1 MELWAAGAHALRAA
15 TEQWSESPLHG
26 LEDHGTRKCACDCGY
41 DYGMGARYR
50 EAEVGAAAAE
60 QARPVNDE
68 RVGAWANVAV
78 GGGAERTEAE
88 LRMNRKLTGE
98 FLHLV
103 CLALCCAV
111 DLGEANGDVDGL
123 AAGVARVLLEEVSR
137 TLLASETEDGA
148 VVVLPTHAGGIR
160 HDGLVARNGVVA
172 VFAASEDARA
182 IADSDVVPVVVEDGA
197 GAVGR

>member
-1 MELWAAGAHALRAA
+1 MR
-15 TEQWSESPLHG
+15 
-26 LEDHGTRKCACDCGY
+26 ACDCGD
-41 DYGMGARYR
+41 DYGMGAPYR

-60 QARPVNDE
+60 QARPVDDE

-78 GGGAERTEAE
+78 GGGAERTEAA
-88 LRMNRKLTGE
+88 LRMDRKLAGE

-103 CLALCCAV
+103 RFAMSGAV

-137 TLLASETEDGA
+137 TLLSSEPEDGA
-148 VVVLPTHAGGIR
+148 VVVLPTHTGGVR

-172 VFAASEDARA
+172 VFAAREDARA
-182 IADSDVVPVVVEDGA
+182 IADSDVVPVVVENGA
-197 GAVGR
+197 GTVGRWYAGRGLSRQGH